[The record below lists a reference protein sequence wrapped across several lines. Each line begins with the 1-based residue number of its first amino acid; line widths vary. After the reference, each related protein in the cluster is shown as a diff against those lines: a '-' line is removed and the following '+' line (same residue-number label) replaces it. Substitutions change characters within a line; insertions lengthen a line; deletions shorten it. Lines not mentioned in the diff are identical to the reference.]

1 MKHLERALSKRFD
14 IFSIITK
21 IWYIVLSRDEKMT
34 GNMRKEEYDFTSK
47 DPKTALT
54 QDELAHFDEGMR
66 LKNESKL
73 AVQVDFA
80 RAARSVASDLD
91 RLLS

>member
-1 MKHLERALSKRFD
+1 MA
-14 IFSIITK
+14 
-21 IWYIVLSRDEKMT
+21 EKT
-34 GNMRKEEYDFTSK
+34 QGKEYDFTGK
-47 DPKTALT
+47 DPKEVLT

-66 LKNESKL
+66 LKNESRP
-73 AVQVDFA
+73 ANQVDFG